1 MELIKQENI
10 RNIAIIAHV
19 DHGKTTLVDQLF
31 RQSGTFRDNQIVA
44 ERLMD
49 SIDLERERGITIASK
64 NGSFIYNGFWVNIID
79 TPGHADFGGQ
89 VERVLEMADGV
100 LLLVDAQEGPMPQ
113 TYFVLKKALA
123 RHLPVI
129 VVINKIDKSAARPE
143 WTINQVF
150 DLFVKLGAPDSI
162 LDFPVVYA
170 SARDGYASDEPVSE
184 GNSMAPLYDKIIS
197 YIPAPKGSP
206 DAPLQMHVSSIDYSP
221 YLGRLGIGKI
231 TGGRLTINKDIAV
244 ARRDGSLVPTRI
256 TKLYR
261 FVGNQKVSIEEAG
274 VGELVA
280 VAGMEEVTV
289 GVTYTDPENP
299 RPLPPVAIDPP
310 TLSMNF
316 IPNSSPFAGREG
328 KFVTSRHLKDRLY
341 RETLSDVALVVED
354 MTDAPGFKVS
364 GRGELHLSILI
375 ERMRREGYEFQVTR
389 PHVIMKKEGA
399 KLLEPYEELIID
411 VDKQYMG
418 TVIEKLGSRKGRM
431 LEMIQGEGMTRLVFK
446 IPTRGLLGFK
456 SEFMTDTK
464 GMGVMNYIFSEY
476 GEYAGDMK
484 NRRNGAIVVQEAGT
498 TVAYALFHLQDRGN
512 FFMGAGI
519 SVYSGQIIGEH
530 CREND
535 LVVNPSKGKK
545 MTNMR
550 AAGSDENVVLTPPIE
565 MSLEDCITFIND
577 DEFVEI
583 TPKTIRL
590 RKRDRILKGK
600 VISPLP
606 DRSEV

>member
-1 MELIKQENI
+1 
-10 RNIAIIAHV
+10 
-19 DHGKTTLVDQLF
+19 
-31 RQSGTFRDNQIVA
+31 
-44 ERLMD
+44 
-49 SIDLERERGITIASK
+49 
-64 NGSFIYNGFWVNIID
+64 
-79 TPGHADFGGQ
+79 
-89 VERVLEMADGV
+89 
-100 LLLVDAQEGPMPQ
+100 
-113 TYFVLKKALA
+113 
-123 RHLPVI
+123 
-129 VVINKIDKSAARPE
+129 
-143 WTINQVF
+143 
-150 DLFVKLGAPDSI
+150 
-162 LDFPVVYA
+162 
-170 SARDGYASDEPVSE
+170 
-184 GNSMAPLYDKIIS
+184 
-197 YIPAPKGSP
+197 
-206 DAPLQMHVSSIDYSP
+206 MHVSSIDYSP

-231 TGGRLTINKDIAV
+231 TGGRLAINKDIAV
-244 ARRDGSLVPTRI
+244 ALRDGSLVPTRI

-261 FVGNQKVSIEEAG
+261 FIGNQKVPIEEAG

-299 RPLPPVAIDPP
+299 CPLPPVAIDPP

-316 IPNSSPFAGREG
+316 VPNSSPFAGREG
-328 KFVTSRHLKDRLY
+328 RFVTSRHLKDRLE
-341 RETLSDVALVVED
+341 RETLSDVALVVEE
-354 MTDAPGFKVS
+354 MQDAPGFKVS

-375 ERMRREGYEFQVTR
+375 ERMRREGYEFQVTK
-389 PHVIMKKEGA
+389 PQVIMKKVGG

-484 NRRNGAIVVQEAGT
+484 NRRNGAIVAQEAGT

-512 FFMGAGI
+512 LFMGAGI

-550 AAGSDENVVLTPPIE
+550 AAGSDEAVVLTPHIE
-565 MSLEDCITFIND
+565 MSLEDCITFINE

-590 RKRDRILKGK
+590 RKRDGILKGK
-600 VISPLP
+600 VISSLP
-606 DRSEV
+606 DRSEM

>member
-1 MELIKQENI
+1 MVIIERDKI

-31 RQSGTFRDNQIVA
+31 KQSGTFRENQVVA

-64 NGSFIYNGFWVNIID
+64 NGSFTYEGYWVNIID

-89 VERVLEMADGV
+89 VERVLGMADGA

-123 RHLPVI
+123 RHLPII
-129 VVINKIDKSAARPE
+129 VVINKIDKKAARPD
-143 WTINQVF
+143 WSINQVF
-150 DLFVKLGAPDSI
+150 DLFVKLGAPDAI

-170 SARDGYASDEPVSE
+170 SARDGYASDQPVAE
-184 GNSMAPLYDKIIS
+184 GGSMEPLYRKIIAH
-197 YIPAPKGSP
+197 IPPPGGEP
-206 DAPLQMHVSSIDYSP
+206 DAPLQMYVSSIDYSP

-231 TGGRLTINKDIAV
+231 TGGCLNINKDIVV
-244 ARRDGSLVPTRI
+244 ARRDGSMVPARI

-261 FVGNQKVSIEEAG
+261 FEGNQKVSIEEAG
-274 VGELVA
+274 VGEIVA

-289 GVTYTDPENP
+289 GVTYTDPEDP

-316 IPNSSPFAGREG
+316 VPNNSPFAGREG
-328 KFVTSRHLKDRLY
+328 RFVTSRHLKDRLF
-341 RETLSDVALVVED
+341 RETLSDVALVVEELED
-354 MTDAPGFKVS
+354 SPGFKVS

-389 PHVIMKKEGA
+389 PRVIMRTEGD

-418 TVIEKLGSRKGRM
+418 TVIEKLGARKGRM
-431 LEMIQGEGMTRLVFK
+431 LEMVQGEGLTRLVFR

-456 SEFMTDTK
+456 AEFMTDTK
-464 GMGVMNYIFSEY
+464 GMGVMNYIFSDY
-476 GEYAGDMK
+476 GDYAGDMK
-484 NRRNGAIVVQEAGT
+484 NRRNGAIVAQEACT
-498 TVAYALFHLQDRGN
+498 TVAYALFHLQDRGR
-512 FFMGAGI
+512 FFIGPGVN
-519 SVYSGQIIGEH
+519 VYSGQIIGENS
-530 CREND
+530 RDND
-535 LVVNPSKGKK
+535 LVVNPGKGKK

-550 AAGSDENVVLTPPIE
+550 AAGSDENVVLTPPVE

-577 DEFVEI
+577 DELVEV
-583 TPKTIRL
+583 TPQSIRL
-590 RKRDRILKGK
+590 RKRAPVLKGK
-600 VISPLP
+600 VASTA
-606 DRSEV
+606 DSAF

>member
-1 MELIKQENI
+1 MGLIEQEKI

-64 NGSFIYNGFWVNIID
+64 NGSFTYKGFWVNIID

-129 VVINKIDKSAARPE
+129 VVINKIDKSAARPD
-143 WTINQVF
+143 WTMNQVF

-170 SARDGYASDEPVSE
+170 SARDGYASDEPVAE
-184 GNSMAPLYDKIIS
+184 GTSMEPLYNKIIS

-231 TGGRLTINKDIAV
+231 TGGCLAINKDIAV
-244 ARRDGSLVPTRI
+244 ALRDGSLVPTRI

-261 FVGNQKVSIEEAG
+261 FIGNQKVPIEEAG

-299 RPLPPVAIDPP
+299 CPLPPVAIDPP

-316 IPNSSPFAGREG
+316 VPNSSPFAGREG
-328 KFVTSRHLKDRLY
+328 RFVTSRHLKDRLE
-341 RETLSDVALVVED
+341 RETLSDVALVVEE
-354 MTDAPGFKVS
+354 MQDAPGFKVS

-375 ERMRREGYEFQVTR
+375 ERMRREGYEFQVTK
-389 PHVIMKKEGA
+389 PQVIMKKVGA

-484 NRRNGAIVVQEAGT
+484 NRRNGAIVAQEAGT

-512 FFMGAGI
+512 LFMGAGI

-550 AAGSDENVVLTPPIE
+550 AAGSDENVVLTPHIE
-565 MSLEDCITFIND
+565 MSLEDCITFINE

-590 RKRDRILKGK
+590 RKRDGILKGK
-600 VISPLP
+600 VISSLP
-606 DRSEV
+606 DRSEM